1 MIYQRHIPRE
11 ELFSAQLELL
21 MQHGRVATISSNGV
35 GILAVMFLFWPFVQI
50 PYLLLWG
57 AVVLIMLL
65 MRSLYM
71 SNALVERRFQGIG
84 PHTWGL
90 SVNPNKSTLTCLT
103 PPQSPP

>member
-35 GILAVMFLFWPFVQI
+35 GILAVMFLFWPFVQL

-57 AVVLIMLL
+57 AAVLITLL
-65 MRSLYM
+65 LRSLSM
-71 SNALVERRFQGIG
+71 SNALVERRFQTRPRRVYWQLVVG
-84 PHTWGL
+84 
-90 SVNPNKSTLTCLT
+90 
-103 PPQSPP
+103 